1 MSQEQIGSIT
11 LVRHGMTAWAAS
23 GQHTSVT
30 DIDLT
35 ETGRA
40 QAKALWH
47 YFVDREHHFDGIYTS
62 PLRRARNTAI
72 LAGFD
77 PQTHADLHEWRY
89 GRYEGKTT
97 AQIHQENRQWTIF
110 RCGAPEGE
118 SSAEVQSRCEKLLQ
132 DWENAGHQHILCFGH
147 GHILRALAC
156 CWLGLGLEFGD
167 HLHLDAASISRLG
180 WEHSTP
186 AITLWNHCPCTIR

>member
-1 MSQEQIGSIT
+1 MTPQNIRSIT
-11 LVRHGMTAWAAS
+11 MVRHGMTEWAAA

-35 ETGRA
+35 EQGRA
-40 QAKALWH
+40 EAKELWQ
-47 YFVDREHHFDGIYTS
+47 YFANGEHHFDGVYTS
-62 PLRRARNTAI
+62 PLRRAHHTAI
-72 LAGFD
+72 LAGFA
-77 PQTHADLHEWRY
+77 PQVYHGLFEWRY

-97 AQIHQENRQWTIF
+97 AEIHQENPQWTIF

-118 SSAEVQSRCEKLLQ
+118 TTATVQHRCEQLLQ
-132 DWENAGHQHILCFGH
+132 DWEQAGQEHVLCFAH

-180 WEHSTP
+180 WEHISP
-186 AITLWNHCPCTIR
+186 AIELWNQRLQK

>member
-1 MSQEQIGSIT
+1 MNFETIRSIT
-11 LVRHGMTAWAAS
+11 MVRHGETEWSKS
-23 GQHTSVT
+23 GQHTSST

-35 ETGRA
+35 AEGRE
-40 QAKALWH
+40 QAKALWTH
-47 YFVDREHHFDGIYTS
+47 FAEGEHHFDGIYTS
-62 PLRRARNTAI
+62 PLRRARHTAV
-72 LAGFD
+72 LAGFS
-77 PQTHADLHEWRY
+77 PEAHEALHEWRY

-97 AQIHQENRQWTIF
+97 PEIHQENPDWTIF

-118 SSAEVQSRCEKLLQ
+118 SGEQVQKRCQQLLQ
-132 DWENAGHQHILCFGH
+132 DWADAGHEHVLCFAH

-180 WEHSTP
+180 WEHISP
-186 AITLWNHCPCTIR
+186 AIVLWNQRLL